1 MTYYEVFLDSFKFL
15 SVLVV
20 PFHTSFSNIWVCLFS
35 HSLDGRAHCQTFEI
49 LVRWMGKKLYLS
61 QILICIFK
69 IWMNFF
75 QVFKSYFYIFFVD
88 YWFIILAQFSTG
100 FFSLFI
106 LNICKFFISLLLWYM
121 LWIFSSSLSF
131 TFWLFYFS
139 CKLFLFLVVKF
150 IHLFFFCSYCYSNS
164 YLSMYIL

>member
-1 MTYYEVFLDSFKFL
+1 MCHFTFPSATYG
-15 SVLVV
+15 
-20 PFHTSFSNIWVCLFS
+20 WVYLFP

-61 QILICIFK
+61 QVLICIFK
-69 IWMNFF
+69 IWVNLKFF
-75 QVFKSYFYIFFVD
+75 FKFLSYFYIFFVD
-88 YWFIILAQFSTG
+88 CWFIILAQFSTG
-100 FFSLFI
+100 FFGLFI

-131 TFWLFYFS
+131 TLWLFYFS
-139 CKLFLFLVVKF
+139 CKLFLFLVVNF

-164 YLSMYIL
+164 YLCIYYNGIYSSLCMYIWCI